1 MHGPPDH
8 QSVRTHKCAHASTHA
23 CTCVRTLYKRLNS
36 VRPVM
41 GPRNDWVMFGV
52 CFRSVYLAL
61 RQKFI
66 LGTGAGGEPQTVLSS
81 FMSSQLENIPKTVYI
96 VHFRLR
102 VIKAYTPGVYA
113 NLEAFTK
120 EGFYNWD
127 GSTGQSET
135 GLSRTVTV

>member
-1 MHGPPDH
+1 MCTRKYARMH
-8 QSVRTHKCAHASTHA
+8 VRAHALQTTQFSQTRHGA
-23 CTCVRTLYKRLNS
+23 KKRLGYVWCLFSFRLSRTAAKVHPWNRSWWGTSNS
-36 VRPVM
+36 T
-41 GPRNDWVMFGV
+41 
-52 CFRSVYLAL
+52 
-61 RQKFI
+61 I
-66 LGTGAGGEPQTVLSS
+66 LVV
-81 FMSSQLENIPKTVYI
+81 MSSQLENILKTVYI

-102 VIKAYTPGVYA
+102 AIKAYTPGVYA